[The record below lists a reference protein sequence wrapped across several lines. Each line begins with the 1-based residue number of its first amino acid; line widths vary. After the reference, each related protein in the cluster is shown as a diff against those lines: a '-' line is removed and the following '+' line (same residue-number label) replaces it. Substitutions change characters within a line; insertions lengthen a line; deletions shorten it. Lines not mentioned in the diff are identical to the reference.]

1 MHEEYILAIE
11 DDSAIRTVLGVAL
24 RAAGFAEVR
33 FALTGDEGLA
43 IAMAH
48 PPRLV
53 LLDLML
59 QGMDGRE
66 VCRQLRQ
73 NDSTKT
79 VPVIMLTALDDE
91 RDVVAGLKT
100 GADDYIT
107 KPFSTAVLIA
117 RIRAVL
123 RRSLG
128 AAADEMVLDGL
139 TLNPDSRLVVVDG
152 RETSLTPTEYGILQ
166 LLMAHPGRVY
176 TRGQI
181 IDAVQGYGKS
191 VIERTVD
198 VQMVG
203 LRRKL
208 GDWAH
213 HLEAVRSVG
222 YRLNPQRPKS

>member
-43 IAMAH
+43 MAMAH

-59 QGMDGRE
+59 PGMDGRE

>member
-43 IAMAH
+43 MAMAH

-59 QGMDGRE
+59 PGMDGRE

-139 TLNPDSRLVVVDG
+139 TLNPDSRQVVVDG

>member
-24 RAAGFAEVR
+24 RSAGFAEVR

-43 IAMAH
+43 MAMAH

-59 QGMDGRE
+59 PGMDGRE

-91 RDVVAGLKT
+91 CDVVAGLKT

-208 GDWAH
+208 GNWAH

>member
-24 RAAGFAEVR
+24 RSAGFAEVR

-43 IAMAH
+43 MAMAH

-59 QGMDGRE
+59 PGMDGRE

-91 RDVVAGLKT
+91 CDVVAGLKT

>member
-43 IAMAH
+43 MAMAH

-59 QGMDGRE
+59 PGMDGRE

-91 RDVVAGLKT
+91 CDVVAGLKT

-123 RRSLG
+123 RHSLG

-208 GDWAH
+208 GDWAQ

>member
-43 IAMAH
+43 MAMAH

-59 QGMDGRE
+59 PGMDGRE

-91 RDVVAGLKT
+91 CDVVAGLKT

-117 RIRAVL
+117 RIQAVL

-208 GDWAH
+208 GDWAQ

>member
-43 IAMAH
+43 MAMAH

-59 QGMDGRE
+59 PGMDGRE

-73 NDSTKT
+73 NDSTRT

-128 AAADEMVLDGL
+128 AASDEMVLDGL
-139 TLNPDSRLVVVDG
+139 TLNPDSRQVVVDG

-203 LRRKL
+203 LRRTL

>member
-43 IAMAH
+43 MAMAH

-59 QGMDGRE
+59 PGMDGRE

-91 RDVVAGLKT
+91 CDVVAGLKT

-208 GDWAH
+208 GDWAQ

-222 YRLNPQRPKS
+222 YRLNP

>member
-43 IAMAH
+43 MAMAH

-59 QGMDGRE
+59 PGMDGRE

-152 RETSLTPTEYGILQ
+152 RETSLTPTEYGIL
-166 LLMAHPGRVY
+166 
-176 TRGQI
+176 
-181 IDAVQGYGKS
+181 
-191 VIERTVD
+191 
-198 VQMVG
+198 
-203 LRRKL
+203 
-208 GDWAH
+208 
-213 HLEAVRSVG
+213 
-222 YRLNPQRPKS
+222 

>member
-43 IAMAH
+43 MAMAH

-59 QGMDGRE
+59 PGMDGRE

-91 RDVVAGLKT
+91 CDVVAGLKT

-208 GDWAH
+208 GNWAH

>member
-43 IAMAH
+43 MAMAH

-59 QGMDGRE
+59 PGMDGRE

-91 RDVVAGLKT
+91 CDVVAGLKT

>member
-59 QGMDGRE
+59 PGMDGRE

>member
-43 IAMAH
+43 MAMAH

-59 QGMDGRE
+59 PGMDGRE

-91 RDVVAGLKT
+91 CDVVAGLKT

-208 GDWAH
+208 GDWAQ

>member
-43 IAMAH
+43 MAMAH

-59 QGMDGRE
+59 PGMDGRE

-73 NDSTKT
+73 NDSTRT

-128 AAADEMVLDGL
+128 AASDEMVLDGL
-139 TLNPDSRLVVVDG
+139 TLNPDSRQVVVDG